1 MRIFWLAFE
10 KEPIVG
16 GNRKRGNQTGF
27 KPKVIRT
34 MSINISNGITRVLR
48 ILKVSERPQART
60 GAPSTRSTEAQEL
73 QVTAHNYYQSIIEN
87 STIKEKKFEPT
98 SSQSTTGSHA
108 ATAQGSDHD
117 HWFDQRSQNKNHKNT
132 DSSYRLQAFLQPGKV
147 KELKSL
153 DKNLTKRQGH

>member
-1 MRIFWLAFE
+1 M
-10 KEPIVG
+10 
-16 GNRKRGNQTGF
+16 
-27 KPKVIRT
+27 
-34 MSINISNGITRVLR
+34 R
-48 ILKVSERPQART
+48 ILKVSERPQARA

-87 STIKEKKFEPT
+87 STINEKKFEPK

-108 ATAQGSDHD
+108 IPAQASDHD
-117 HWFDQRSQNKNHKNT
+117 HWFDQRSQNKNHKAK

-153 DKNLTKRQGH
+153 DKNYNKRQGH